1 MNRLSAQLT
10 ESAAWNSPEPV
21 QNIYTGHKPEQ
32 NSKKKICK
40 MCIRDRFNSALRTIF
55 NVPRETFLLSSQ

>member
-21 QNIYTGHKPEQ
+21 QNIYTGHKLEQ
-32 NSKKKICK
+32 NSKKKICRSIYPIHFSFSK
-40 MCIRDRFNSALRTIF
+40 SRT
-55 NVPRETFLLSSQ
+55 PS